1 MKTSRCFRNVAF
13 LAVAVVVV
21 LFGTNRGFAWSD
33 STIAVNQIG
42 GASASVEVNGVT
54 VDAAGNTYM
63 TGALTGTA
71 DFDPEAGVS
80 NLASAGGRDI
90 YVAKYDIMGRLAW
103 AKSVGSTGNQ
113 LGVSIAT
120 DASGNVIVSGR
131 FTGTV
136 DFDPGAGTTSLTDP
150 SDSGF
155 VLKLDGN
162 GAFVWAANMTAG
174 SNGSQASGVG
184 VDASGNIFSTG
195 YFEGTADLDP
205 GAGTSNAIS
214 AGNYDIFVTKLSS
227 TGTFQWGR
235 TVGNAGGDYGNVLN
249 MSSSGMPHIVG
260 TFTGTLD
267 FDPGSGTASKTSNGG
282 DDVYVL
288 KLNTLGEYVWAAT
301 VGGSGNDY
309 APAIAVN
316 DTSVHLGGF
325 FLGTADFDPSAGG
338 SSTLTS
344 AGSQDAFVLKLDST
358 GAYGWAKA
366 FSGTSNELVRS
377 LVLDSSGNV
386 TATGNFGGSTDFDPS
401 ASTNSLTSAGGNDAF
416 VARLDSSGNYG
427 WARHFGS
434 TGEDRAH
441 NAALDTAGNVHLV
454 GVFANTVDFDPDTA
468 VVNRSALGT
477 LDAFLLRL
485 SPTGFATSATT
496 TTTTS
501 STVAPT
507 TTSTTVAPTTSA
519 TSATTAA
526 PTTSPVTAVE
536 SARDESTDPL
546 PTTGSNTNGGIVAA
560 LVILLLGVGFLLL
573 RRFQKHQN

>member
-1 MKTSRCFRNVAF
+1 MI
-13 LAVAVVVV
+13 V
-21 LFGTNRGFAWSD
+21 LFGANRGFAWSD
-33 STIAVNQIG
+33 STIAVNHIG
-42 GASASVEVNGVT
+42 GASATVEVNGVT
-54 VDAAGNTYM
+54 VDASGNTYM
-63 TGALTGTA
+63 TGALIGTA
-71 DFDPEAGVS
+71 DFDPETGVT

-90 YVAKYDIMGRLAW
+90 YVAKYDVMGRLVW
-103 AKSVGSTGNQ
+103 AKSVGTTGNQ
-113 LGVSIAT
+113 IGVSITT

-131 FTGTV
+131 FIGTV

-155 VLKLDGN
+155 ILKLDGN
-162 GAFVWAANMTAG
+162 GAFLWAANLTAG

-184 VDASGNIFSTG
+184 VDTSGNIFSTG
-195 YFEGTADLDP
+195 YFQGTADLDP
-205 GAGTSNAIS
+205 GAGTSNATS

-227 TGTFQWGR
+227 TGAFQWGR
-235 TVGNAGGDYGNVLN
+235 TIGNAGGDYGNVLN

-267 FDPGSGTASKTSNGG
+267 FDPGAGTTSKTSNGG
-282 DDVYVL
+282 DDIYVL
-288 KLNTLGEYVWAAT
+288 KLNSLGEFVWAAN

-316 DTSVHLGGF
+316 DNSVHLGGF

-344 AGSQDAFVLKLDST
+344 AGAEDAFVLKLDST
-358 GAYGWAKA
+358 GAYGWVKA
-366 FSGTSNELVRS
+366 FSGTSTELVRS

-401 ASTNSLTSAGGNDAF
+401 ASTSSLTSAGGNDAF

-468 VVNRSALGT
+468 VVNKSALGT

-507 TTSTTVAPTTSA
+507 S
-519 TSATTAA
+519 TTAA
-526 PTTSPVTAVE
+526 PTGGSTTATTTPVSSAPSATTVVSTTSLSATKE
-536 SARDESTDPL
+536 SREPL
-546 PTTGSNTNGGIVAA
+546 PATGSGINSGVLAAAVALMLGIGI
-560 LVILLLGVGFLLL
+560 LVL
-573 RRFQKHQN
+573 RRAPKRHE